1 MQDNNN
7 STNLL
12 SLVITKRQNKNMET
26 RANPKKKYALL
37 DRPLHQLFM
46 CLNFKYTMPMCV

>member
-1 MQDNNN
+1 MQDSNN

-37 DRPLHQLFM
+37 DRPLPSTFYG
-46 CLNFKYTMPMCV
+46 FKF